1 MTGFLFPEGGS
12 DESVKTRTADGGP
25 VLRLKRRT
33 ALVAAAS
40 VFAALYAIL
49 GTIPVS
55 RLLLG
60 SGNFLTASNFVTPLA
75 GMIFGP
81 FVGGFAAVVGDI
93 LDVYAGYIVL
103 GSTGASVIA
112 ADLATVVTAGLAYT
126 GRWKAALAVPVAVIV
141 LYWADPIS
149 VLFVGGIPFTW
160 LHMASLVPFA
170 AVLLLAKGGKMS
182 KLNPAFVA
190 SVTFAALLCG
200 QLTGT
205 LVGQELSV
213 RVYQTLS
220 LQTWQ
225 AIVPAFFP
233 LYPVERTV
241 FTVVGTVISVPVL
254 RAIWRREH
262 PHSAADERVRS

>member
-1 MTGFLFPEGGS
+1 M
-12 DESVKTRTADGGP
+12 
-25 VLRLKRRT
+25 LRLKRRT

-40 VFAALYAIL
+40 TFAALYAVL

-81 FVGGFAAVVGDI
+81 AVGAFAALVGD
-93 LDVYAGYIVL
+93 LMDAYAGYIVV
-103 GSTGASVIA
+103 GSTGAAIMA

-126 GRWKAALAVPVAVIV
+126 GRWKAALAVPVGVLV
-141 LYWADPIS
+141 LYWLDPIS

-160 LHMASLVPFA
+160 LHMLSLLPFA
-170 AVLLLAKGGKMS
+170 AALLLAKSGKVS
-182 KLNPAFVA
+182 RLNPAFVA
-190 SVTFAALLCG
+190 GVTFAALLCG

-213 RVYQTLS
+213 RVYHTLS
-220 LQTWQ
+220 LQAWRDV
-225 AIVPAFFP
+225 VPFFFP
-233 LYPVERTV
+233 LYPVERTF
-241 FTVVGTVISVPVL
+241 FTVVGTVVSVPVL
-254 RAIWRREH
+254 RALWRREH
-262 PHSAADERVRS
+262 PHAGP